1 MRFPDLKNQALH
13 LQPWFLLLLA
23 GYAVLELSFNH
34 RLLDLAGDLQ
44 LNSTPAQLHDIELW
58 GRVVSGLGLALLLM
72 RGLDRFV
79 KSRVLLLV
87 LCASLGLVT
96 MWHLQKALVDTIVA
110 RADQQ
115 DLMMSLRSQI
125 STQEALN
132 GRILLRGETLL
143 DGPAPSEIRPV
154 MSALW
159 ASSVAGLSP
168 DDLDSSSGA
177 AQLMG
182 GFFAPRITPEQL
194 QAAYRKT
201 VMTPVVLGA
210 SLMFGLLNLCQF
222 FAGLMAWMLTAAG
235 QDRLL
240 QRCKFWLLPALVLV
254 CMGLSWWPGNEWT
267 TSAAY
272 SLVASPALWA
282 DKPYLAPFV
291 EWSVRAEPAWADSV
305 AWVHSVLLQDF
316 EFTFPWRELFGFD
329 AMSSAPGA
337 PGAQPWR

>member
-1 MRFPDLKNQALH
+1 MQRPIFINQALNV
-13 LQPWFLLLLA
+13 QPWFLMVLA
-23 GYAVLELSFNH
+23 CYAILELSFNH

-44 LNSTPAQLHDIELW
+44 IKTTAAQLHDIEIW
-58 GRVVSGLGLALLLM
+58 GRIVSGLGLALLLM
-72 RGLDRFV
+72 RWLDRFF
-79 KSRVLLLV
+79 KSRLTLLV
-87 LCASLGLVT
+87 LCCALGLFS
-96 MWHLQKALVDTIVA
+96 MWHLQKMLVDTIVS

-115 DLMMSLRSQI
+115 DLVMSLKSQL

-143 DGPAPSEIRPV
+143 NGPAPADIRPV

-159 ASSVAGLSP
+159 ASSLAGLSP

-177 AQLMG
+177 AQLIS
-182 GFFAPRITPEQL
+182 GFFSPQYTPEQL
-194 QAAYRKT
+194 TAAYRKT

-222 FAGLMAWMLTAAG
+222 FAGLVALLLTYARQEA
-235 QDRLL
+235 LL
-240 QRCKFWLLPALVLV
+240 ERCKFCLLPSLTLLCLA
-254 CMGLSWWPGNEWT
+254 LSWWPGNVWT
-267 TSAAY
+267 TSPAY
-272 SLVASPALWA
+272 QLVASPALWA

-316 EFTFPWRELFGFD
+316 EFQSPIRFFQG
-329 AMSSAPGA
+329 
-337 PGAQPWR
+337 Q

>member
-1 MRFPDLKNQALH
+1 MRFPVLKNQALH
-13 LQPWFLLLLA
+13 LQPWFLTLLVC
-23 GYAVLELSFNH
+23 YAVLELSFNH
-34 RLLDLAGDLQ
+34 RLLELAGDLQ
-44 LNSTPAQLHDIELW
+44 QTSTPAQLQDIELW

-72 RGLDRFV
+72 RWFDRFV
-79 KSRVLLLV
+79 KSRALLLV
-87 LCASLGLVT
+87 LCVSFGLVAI
-96 MWHLQKALVDTIVA
+96 WHLQKALVDTIVA

-132 GRILLRGETLL
+132 GRILLRGEILL
-143 DGPAPSEIRPV
+143 DKPASAEIRPV

-177 AQLMG
+177 AQLIG

-194 QAAYRKT
+194 SAAYRKT

-222 FAGLMAWMLTAAG
+222 FAGFTALMLTFARL
-235 QDRLL
+235 DSLL
-240 QRCKFWLLPALVLV
+240 QRCRYGLLPSLMVV
-254 CMGLSWWPGNEWT
+254 CMVLSWWPGNDWT
-267 TSAAY
+267 TSPAY
-272 SLVASPALWA
+272 TRVASPALWA

-305 AWVHSVLLQDF
+305 AWVHVALLQDF
-316 EFTFPWRELFGFD
+316 EFKVPFRHLFGFD
-329 AMSSAPGA
+329 ALSSTQGGSAL
-337 PGAQPWR
+337 R

>member
-1 MRFPDLKNQALH
+1 MRFPALKNQALN
-13 LQPWFLLLLA
+13 LQPWFLTLLA

-34 RLLDLAGDLQ
+34 RLLELAGNLQ
-44 LNSTPAQLHDIELW
+44 QTSTAVQLHDIELW

-72 RGLDRFV
+72 RWLDSFV
-79 KSRVLLLV
+79 KSRLVLLV
-87 LCASLGLVT
+87 LCFSLGLT
-96 MWHLQKALVDTIVA
+96 SMWHLQKALVDTIVA

-115 DLMMSLRSQI
+115 DLTMSWRSQI

-132 GRILLRGETLL
+132 GRILLRGETVLV
-143 DGPAPSEIRPV
+143 GPAPPEIRPV

-168 DDLDSSSGA
+168 DDLDARSGA

-182 GFFAPRITPEQL
+182 GFFAPQIPPEHL
-194 QAAYRKT
+194 SAAYRKT

-222 FAGLMAWMLTAAG
+222 FAGLTALVLTVAG
-235 QDRLL
+235 HDRLL
-240 QRCKFWLLPALVLV
+240 QRCKSWLLSALIVV
-254 CMGLSWWPGNEWT
+254 CMALSWWPGNAWT
-267 TSAAY
+267 TSPAY
-272 SLVASPALWA
+272 RQVASPALWA

-305 AWVHSVLLQDF
+305 AWVHSALLQDF
-316 EFTFPWRELFGFD
+316 EFKFPWRHLFGYED
-329 AMSSAPGA
+329 LPAVSGA
-337 PGAQPWR
+337 SPLR

>member
-1 MRFPDLKNQALH
+1 MRFPFVQHQALH
-13 LQPWFLLLLA
+13 LQPWFLALLA

-44 LNSTPAQLHDIELW
+44 LNSTPTQLHDIELW
-58 GRVVSGLGLALLLM
+58 GRLVSGLGLALLLM
-72 RGLDRFV
+72 RWLDRFIR
-79 KSRVLLLV
+79 SRALLLL
-87 LCASLGLVT
+87 LCCAVGTVT

-115 DLMMSLRSQI
+115 DLMMSLRSQM

-132 GRILLRGETLL
+132 GRIALRGEPLL
-143 DGPAPSEIRPV
+143 DGPASSDIRPV

-182 GFFAPRITPEQL
+182 GFFAPQITPDQL
-194 QAAYRKT
+194 SAAYRKT

-210 SLMFGLLNLCQF
+210 SLLFGLLNLCQF
-222 FAGLMAWMLTAAG
+222 FAGLVAWTLNAAG
-235 QDRLL
+235 QERLL
-240 QRCKFWLLPALVLV
+240 QRCKFWLLPSLVLL
-254 CMGLSWWPGNEWT
+254 CMGLSWWPGNDWT
-267 TSAAY
+267 DSPAY
-272 SLVASPALWA
+272 SQVASPALWA

-305 AWVHSVLLQDF
+305 AWVHSALLQDF
-316 EFTFPWRELFGFD
+316 EFTFPWRHLFGY
-329 AMSSAPGA
+329 AATPGT
-337 PGAQPWR
+337 PGVPPWR